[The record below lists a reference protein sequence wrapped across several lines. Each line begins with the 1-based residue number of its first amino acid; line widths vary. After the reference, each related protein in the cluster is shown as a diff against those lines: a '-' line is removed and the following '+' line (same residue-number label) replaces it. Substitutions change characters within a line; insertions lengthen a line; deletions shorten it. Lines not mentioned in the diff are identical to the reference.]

1 MRWNLEVMS
10 LQSIFE
16 AKLRTILESIFEA
29 KLRTIVKSISEAKL
43 RTIVKSIS
51 EAELRTILKS
61 ISEAKLRTK
70 KVEESHMLDEL
81 LWQHSCCGLYCHH
94 SF

>member
-43 RTIVKSIS
+43 RTIL
-51 EAELRTILKS
+51 ES